1 LSRSIVSVRLWE
13 HDPTVWL
20 QRFSIILETLPAKSM
35 IDPPGLRYH
44 WAKFATSE
52 YNSPMPLSAH
62 IEDLPE
68 GIVVVTLSGGLTLG
82 TSLKIADSQIQA
94 AIEDGVTRMV
104 IDLTDVEYVDSA
116 GLGMLMYAY
125 GMLNQKKGSLR
136 LCGIAPRVMTLLQM
150 TKTDTFLPIDKGR
163 DESLAAVRG

>member
-1 LSRSIVSVRLWE
+1 
-13 HDPTVWL
+13 
-20 QRFSIILETLPAKSM
+20 
-35 IDPPGLRYH
+35 
-44 WAKFATSE
+44 
-52 YNSPMPLSAH
+52 MPLSAS

-68 GIVVVTLSGGLTLG
+68 GIAVVTLSGGLTLG

-125 GMLNQKKGSLR
+125 GMLNEKKGSLR
-136 LCGIAPRVMTLLQM
+136 VCGVAPRVMSLLQM
-150 TKTDTFLPIDKGR
+150 TKTDTFLPIDKSR